1 MCNKLHEGFEF
12 IPETD
17 IGYKIVGRHL
27 PTKRYDMFHPWLNDL
42 FVFTRNKW
50 TVWSD
55 AFEGDGFCFFLTFEE
70 TIKCLKIAY
79 QMDIINDTT
88 HILNTT
94 KIVQIKYR
102 KGLGKFSSTEIK
114 NSSLLFAIAK
124 EFKIVKVFSKAKI
137 KLAMGDT

>member
-27 PTKRYDMFHPWLNDL
+27 MPKKRYDMFHPWLLDL
-42 FVFTRNKW
+42 FIYTRNKW
-50 TVWSD
+50 TVWNENFD
-55 AFEGDGFCFFLTFEE
+55 GDGFCFFLTLDEA
-70 TIKCLKIAY
+70 IKCLKIAY
-79 QMDIINDTT
+79 ITDDPNDLPDTV
-88 HILNTT
+88 

-102 KGLGKFSSTEIK
+102 KGLGKFPSTEIRD
-114 NSSLLFAIAK
+114 SCLLFAIAK